1 MKTTKIQEID
11 VPKVALG
18 TWSWGFGG
26 IAGGDS
32 IFGNKLGKDELKPV
46 FDRAMDLGLKLW
58 DTATVY
64 ASGQSETILGEFVK
78 DRRDAIISTKF
89 TPELAEGRGDNAIF
103 EFLDESLERLNKKV
117 IDIYWI
123 HNTKDM
129 EEWAPKLVDVLK
141 SGKVKKVG
149 VSNHNLEQIKY
160 VNNLLKEAGFQ
171 LHAIQNHFSL
181 FYRTIETTGIL
192 DYCKENNI
200 VVFSYM
206 VLEQGA
212 LSGKYTKENPL
223 PAGTRRGEAFPP
235 ETLAKL
241 EPLFYEMKILGGKY
255 LATIPEIATAWAI
268 AKGTIPIIGVTKPN
282 QVDDAKRAASVELSD
297 EDVELMDRV
306 AISTGVTVKG
316 EWESSM

>member
-1 MKTTKIQEID
+1 MKKTKIQEIEI
-11 VPKVALG
+11 PKVALG

-64 ASGQSETILGEFVK
+64 ASGQ
-78 DRRDAIISTKF
+78 
-89 TPELAEGRGDNAIF
+89 
-103 EFLDESLERLNKKV
+103 FLDESLERLNKKV

-129 EEWAPKLVDVLK
+129 EKWAPKLVDVLK

-181 FYRTIETTGIL
+181 LYRTIETTGIL

-200 VVFSYM
+200 AVFSYM

-255 LATIPEIATAWAI
+255 SATIPEIATAWAI

-306 AISTGVTVKG
+306 AIGTGVTVKG

>member
-78 DRRDAIISTKF
+78 DRSDAIISTKF

-129 EEWAPKLVDVLK
+129 EKWAPKLVDVLK

-160 VNNLLKEAGFQ
+160 VNNILKEAGFQ

-181 FYRTIETTGIL
+181 LYRTIETTGIL

-200 VVFSYM
+200 AVFSYM

-212 LSGKYTKENPL
+212 LSGKYIKENPL

-241 EPLFYEMKILGGKY
+241 EP
-255 LATIPEIATAWAI
+255 IPEIATAWAI

-297 EDVELMDRV
+297 EDVELMDRM
-306 AISTGVTVKG
+306 AIGTGVTVKG

>member
-1 MKTTKIQEID
+1 MKKTKIQELE
-11 VPKVALG
+11 VSKVALG
-18 TWSWGFGG
+18 TWPWGFGG
-26 IAGGDS
+26 IAGGDT
-32 IFGNKLGKDELKPV
+32 IFGYKLGREQLRPV
-46 FDRAMDLGLKLW
+46 FDKAMDLGLTLW

-64 ASGQSETILGEFVK
+64 ASGESETILGEFVK
-78 DRRDAIISTKF
+78 DRDDAVISTKF
-89 TPELAEGRGDNAIF
+89 TPELAQGRGDDAIF
-103 EFLDESLERLNKKV
+103 ELLDESLARLHKDV

-123 HNTKDM
+123 HNTTDM
-129 EEWAPKLVDVLK
+129 KKWTPKLIDVLK

-171 LHAIQNHFSL
+171 LHAIQNHYSL
-181 FYRTIETTGIL
+181 LYRTIETTGIL
-192 DYCKENNI
+192 NYCKENDI
-200 VVFSYM
+200 AIFSYM

-212 LSGKYTKENPL
+212 LSGKYTKDNPL
-223 PAGTRRGEAFPP
+223 PAGTRRGAAFPP

-255 LATIPEIATAWAI
+255 QATIPEIATAWAI
-268 AKGTIPIIGVTKPN
+268 AKGTIPIIGVTKPE
-282 QVDDAKRAASVELSD
+282 QAEDAKRAASIELSD

-306 AISTGVTVKG
+306 ATETGITVKG